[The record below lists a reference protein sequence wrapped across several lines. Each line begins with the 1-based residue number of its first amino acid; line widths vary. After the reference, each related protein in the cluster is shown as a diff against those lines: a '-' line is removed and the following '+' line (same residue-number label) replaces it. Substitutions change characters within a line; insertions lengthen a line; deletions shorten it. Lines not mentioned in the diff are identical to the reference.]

1 MKSTYNDGIL
11 KIIFP
16 ERIDSNNANDFESEL
31 FNLEKLD
38 YSKKILLDFENLNYI
53 SSMGLRVI
61 LKLLKKYKGVQ
72 IISVNVSSEVY
83 NILSTTGFTE
93 LLEVHKKLR
102 KINTEQMKLLG
113 TGMYG
118 SVFRINEEQILK
130 VFHGINSEDDIQPVI
145 KTIQTAFVHGIPT
158 LMPFEIVL
166 TENGIGMILE
176 LLNSDTMSTLMQE
189 KPKKFDEYIDDMI
202 ELAKTL
208 AATNFEENSLR
219 KRNEML
225 ISKLENAAEF
235 LLPEEISV
243 IKNYINAIPNRN
255 TAVHGDFHAKNIMIM
270 DDKPMLIDM
279 DEFSCGH
286 PIWDIANANCIYQTM
301 PHSDPEIFSDLFDIK
316 GKMSYEDFYFRI
328 IGCTFAEADHI
339 WDRFFNGYFA
349 GYSTEDKNSIL
360 KLVEFYANFKYIT
373 FLVDICNKLKNNPEK
388 LAEKISHLRRILSEL
403 KTKNF
408 NELIK
413 YLDLWR

>member
-1 MKSTYNDGIL
+1 MESTYNDGIL
-11 KIIFP
+11 RIVFP
-16 ERIDSNNANDFESEL
+16 ESIDSNNANEFETEL
-31 FNLEKLD
+31 FKLEKLD

-53 SSMGLRVI
+53 SSMGLRII

-72 IISVNVSSEVY
+72 IISINVSSKIY
-83 NILSTTGFTE
+83 DILSATGFTE
-93 LLEVHKKLR
+93 LLKVRKKLR
-102 KINTEQMKLLG
+102 EINTEQMKLLG
-113 TGMYG
+113 FGIYS
-118 SVFRINEEQILK
+118 SVYRINEEQIVK

-145 KTIQTAFVHGIPT
+145 KAIQTALVHGIPT
-158 LMPFEIVL
+158 LMPFEIVR

-176 LLNSDTMSTLMQE
+176 LINSETMSTYMQ
-189 KPKKFDEYIDDMI
+189 KNPKKLDKYINDMI

-208 AATNFEENSLR
+208 AATNFEEGLLR
-219 KRNEML
+219 KRSEML

-243 IKNYINAIPNRN
+243 IKNYINAIPDRN
-255 TAVHGDFHAKNIMIM
+255 AAVHGDFHAKNIMIM
-270 DDKPMLIDM
+270 DDKPILIDM

-286 PIWDIANANCIYQTM
+286 PIWDIANVNCIYQTM
-301 PHSDPEIFSDLFDIK
+301 AHADPKISSDLFDIK

-328 IGCTFAEADHI
+328 IGCTIAEAERI
-339 WDRFFNGYFA
+339 WDKFFNGYFL
-349 GYSTEDKNSIL
+349 GYSAEDKNSIL
-360 KLVEFYANFKYIT
+360 ELVEFYARFKYIT
-373 FLVDICNKLKNNPEK
+373 FLVDVCNKLKNNPKK
-388 LAEKISHLRRILSEL
+388 LAEKISHVRRILSEL